1 VAEPHFPVA
10 PRDFTFAAGRVGLL
24 AVGTLDVAALREVAV
39 RVGSFDRSAVAG
51 YVERVEQ
58 SVLPAIG
65 RLAATVRAHGGP
77 VLWAR
82 PTVRTEDGSDWP
94 AGLRPRLAAAGLPFA
109 AAAPGLSTSDGG
121 SGPPPE
127 DYVVPLGGLSPF
139 RAGNAGAILRH
150 CGVEHVIVAGLETN
164 YEVVI
169 AAVDAA
175 NGNFE
180 ATVAADACDAVAS
193 EDHEAAL
200 ALHPFLY
207 DVAPTSALIAR
218 LAGGSGPSQAA

>member
-10 PRDFTFAAGRVGLL
+10 AREYTFAGGRVGLL
-24 AVGTLDVAALREVAV
+24 AVGTLDIAALREVAG
-39 RVGSFDRSAVAG
+39 RVGPARRSTAAE
-51 YVERVEQ
+51 YVERIDA

-65 RLAATVRAHGGP
+65 RLAAAVRRHGGP

-82 PTVRTEDGSDWP
+82 PMIRTEDASDWP
-94 AGLRPRLAAAGLPFA
+94 AGLRSRLAIDGLPFA
-109 AAAPGLSTSDGG
+109 AAAPGLSSEDGG
-121 SGPPPE
+121 GPSPE
-127 DYVVPLGGLSPF
+127 DYTIAVGGLSPF
-139 RAGNAGAILRH
+139 RGGNAGAILRH

-175 NGNFE
+175 NCNFE
-180 ATVAADACDAVAS
+180 VTVAADACDSAS
-193 EDHEAAL
+193 RKDNEAAL

-207 DVAPTSALIAR
+207 DVAPTSSLVAKLETNR
-218 LAGGSGPSQAA
+218 